1 MIKQLR
7 IDERLIHGQITTQ
20 WSKVLSIDA
29 IVVAND
35 AAAKDEMMKK
45 VLLMTA
51 PAGKKVTIRTVENAI
66 KLLDDPRSEKMQ
78 VLILVDNPQ
87 DAYVIAEVLKIKQVN
102 VGNFNKKKNADKIM
116 LTANISADAEDFKAF
131 EKLTT
136 LDAEVFV
143 QILPNAPKE
152 SLISLLK
159 EKGK

>member
-35 AAAKDEMMKK
+35 AAANDEMMRK

-51 PAGKKVTIRTVENAI
+51 PAGKKVTVRSVEKAI
-66 KLLDDPRSEKMQ
+66 QLLSDPRSENMQ
-78 VLILVDNPQ
+78 ILILVDNPQ
-87 DAYVIAEVLKIKQVN
+87 DAYTLAKALNIKQVN
-102 VGNFNKKKNADKIM
+102 VGNYNKKKEADKVM
-116 LTANISADAEDFKAF
+116 LTANISADPKDYKAF

-143 QILPNAPKE
+143 QILPNSPKE
-152 SLISLLK
+152 ELIQILK

>member
-1 MIKQLR
+1 
-7 IDERLIHGQITTQ
+7 
-20 WSKVLSIDA
+20 
-29 IVVAND
+29 
-35 AAAKDEMMKK
+35 MKK

-87 DAYVIAEVLKIKQVN
+87 DAYIVADALKIKQVN